1 VPHSRIEPRIRDY
14 ARQNR
19 LAPTLGEKAMWK
31 YLQSFRAQGARFRR
45 QAAIGPY
52 IADFAW
58 LSARIVIEVDGA
70 THEQPETIERD
81 RRKEAFLRRQGFQVF
96 RVDDNEVIANSMQ
109 AFADIEAAVRGSFS
123 TPPPTPPHKG
133 EGRGGQR

>member
-1 VPHSRIEPRIRDY
+1 MSHTRIERRVRDY

-31 YLQSFRAQGARFRR
+31 YLQSFRPLGARFRR
-45 QAAIGPY
+45 QAPIGAY

-70 THEQPETIERD
+70 THEQPETLERD
-81 RRKEAFLRRQGFQVF
+81 RRKEAFLRRQGFQVL
-96 RVDDNEVIANSMQ
+96 RVNDNEVIANSMQ
-109 AFADIEAAVRGSFS
+109 AFADIEAAVRGSLS

-133 EGRGGQR
+133 EGRVGKR